1 MNGDNGGA
9 QVHGQAQAG
18 TQGAAESEAAAA
30 QAAAGG
36 AGGAASGADGGAAG
50 NAANGTGVGAMVE
63 TSGDAAGT
71 ARAEYEK
78 ALAERDARIA
88 ELEAGIAEAAKTAE
102 GAEAVRAEMDE
113 LRRQG
118 EEQRVS
124 FELQL
129 AGARNV
135 KAATALLPDY
145 DGDVEKLKAAE
156 PWLFADAAP
165 RQTGKTGLPNAGA
178 ASDEGKT
185 VRRWREIAGLPTD
198 KDGEQ

>member
-1 MNGDNGGA
+1 MGGDSGGA
-9 QVHGQAQAG
+9 AVRGQAQTGA
-18 TQGAAESEAAAA
+18 QGAAEPEAAAA
-30 QAAAGG
+30 QVAAGGDGDAAGLGGNAVGADNASGVGAVAGG
-36 AGGAASGADGGAAG
+36 AGA
-50 NAANGTGVGAMVE
+50 
-63 TSGDAAGT
+63 DAAKK
-71 ARAEYEK
+71 ARADYEA

-102 GAEAVRAEMDE
+102 GAEALRAEMDE
-113 LRRQG
+113 LRRAG

-135 KAATALLPDY
+135 KAATALLSDY
-145 DGDVEKLKAAE
+145 GNDVEKLKEAE

-178 ASDEGKT
+178 ASDEGNT
-185 VRRWREIAGLPTD
+185 VRRWREIAGLPTG